1 MRLWRR
7 RMNAGVVEKKHP
19 PPRLQTLALLG
30 LDPPLLAR
38 RGIIKGDF
46 ISIMLIELS
55 DLAG

>member
-1 MRLWRR
+1 
-7 RMNAGVVEKKHP
+7 MNAGVVEKKHP